1 MSGRAGGRGVAL
13 VLVLLLLVLLGTV
26 AAVVIGSTQTAS
38 SALLNLRARTLAR
51 YAAESGVVE
60 ATALIER
67 RMMSASTPA
76 QQVLAFGELERELTD
91 LQDVTLGSARFGV
104 AIVNLNG
111 RLDLNRADP
120 AALAGLFSQFVRP
133 ELAGA
138 AVDALR
144 DWRDADD
151 VARPE
156 GAERDAYLSAGSP
169 FLPRN
174 APLERS
180 HEFRRILGVTESLA
194 TAVEPFVT
202 VDGDLRL
209 DVNAASEPVL
219 AAVPG
224 IGPSGARLIIA
235 GRRLGKFTS
244 IPQVL
249 ALLSRPGAGTG
260 GTVPLAQLVVSP
272 SRLLVVSRGW
282 SAGHPLTHEIQAAY
296 ALIAQRLVLKSW
308 RERDL

>member
-1 MSGRAGGRGVAL
+1 MRRRARERGVAL
-13 VLVLLLLVLLGTV
+13 VLVLCLLVLLGTV
-26 AAVVIGSTQTAS
+26 ATVVIGSSRAAAS
-38 SALLNLRARTLAR
+38 TLLNLRARTLAR

-67 RMMSASTPA
+67 RIRSASTPA
-76 QQVLAFGELERELTD
+76 QQVLAFDELERQLTG

-120 AALAGLFSQFVRP
+120 AALAALFSQFVRP

-138 AVDALR
+138 VVDALG

-151 VARPE
+151 VVRPR
-156 GAERDAYLSAGSP
+156 GAERDAYLSAGLP

-194 TAVEPFVT
+194 IALDPYVT

-209 DVNAASEPVL
+209 DVNAAPEAVL

-224 IGPSGARLIIA
+224 IGPGGARLIIA
-235 GRRLGKFTS
+235 GRRSGKFTS

-249 ALLSRPGAGTG
+249 ALLSRPGAGAG

-296 ALIAQRLVLKSW
+296 ALVGQRLVLRSW
-308 RERDL
+308 QERDL